1 LASGELVARIILKMV
16 ALVEGTLE
24 GWVNVA
30 NVSGN
35 ITPSLS
41 PSGEA
46 FSGSMSDLVEA
57 MMSLMANVMSYLG

>member
-41 PSGEA
+41 PFGEA
-46 FSGSMSDLVEA
+46 FSGSMSHLVEA
-57 MMSLMANVMSYLG
+57 TTRLMATIMSYLG